1 MWEKSGVER
10 AFLFGFSW
18 VYDPLHCRSPTSAL
32 IRFHPFRDQIS
43 PVTCRVVLTYRHTQ
57 RLCAKVAISKKWTIS
72 VLFVFFLCFSL
83 LYVISATI
91 IYKRTHLHV
100 QTYTHIHLS
109 HNRSMSLQYLFPVLH
124 PLKLYTNFP
133 HKTSNKANMTK
144 I

>member
-10 AFLFGFSW
+10 AFLFGFSR
-18 VYDPLHCRSPTSAL
+18 VYDPLLYRSPTSAL
-32 IRFHPFRDQIS
+32 IRFHLFRDQIS

-100 QTYTHIHLS
+100 QTYTHTHIYPTTDLCH
-109 HNRSMSLQYLFPVLH
+109 QVPFPCTTPPQIV
-124 PLKLYTNFP
+124 
-133 HKTSNKANMTK
+133 HKFST
-144 I
+144 